1 MTKSKL
7 LLIIID
13 LSNFLMQ
20 VFGSRSVSFHD
31 CYLILKKVL
40 NQILFFFNNTINRLI
55 FFELF
60 KILFKAMQ
68 VSGSSIKPGA
78 GVFAIGTSLP
88 HYPSLAGADVPRPSL
103 AAIRH
108 TPAAGDVAELPH
120 AAIPR
125 VNNLAILLPNST
137 LKTSRT
143 EKYTKSFIS
152 GVKSGTGSTTMKKC
166 GFSIDDILHSSSRS
180 SSPPQQRCL
189 PSPELRRKSP
199 PDNAISPRNQQTNI
213 EFFARLQSKFYQDLK
228 LNGLQLSSLR
238 PSSNGNLFSLSGKSS
253 VKSLYIYEI

>member
-13 LSNFLMQ
+13 LSNFLML
-20 VFGSRSVSFHD
+20 VFGGRFLRFHD

-40 NQILFFFNNTINRLI
+40 NQILFPTTQLTNLSLP
-55 FFELF
+55 FEDLF
-60 KILFKAMQ
+60 LFKAMQ
-68 VSGSSIKPGA
+68 VSGSSIKPGV

-137 LKTSRT
+137 LKTSRS
-143 EKYTKSFIS
+143 EKYANSFIS
-152 GVKSGTGSTTMKKC
+152 DVKSGTGSTTMKKC

-238 PSSNGNLFSLSGKSS
+238 PSSNANLFSLSGKSS